1 MVGRNERPV
10 ARRRTPCSVGF
21 GEPTIAKLG
30 ENVEVTARRAS
41 SEAALPR
48 KAFNANA
55 VLHRMGVGRNYLYAF
70 GAY

>member
-1 MVGRNERPV
+1 MTHW
-10 ARRRTPCSVGF
+10 RTPCSVDF
-21 GEPTIAKLG
+21 GQPTIAKLG
-30 ENVEVTARRAS
+30 QYVNVTASRAS

-55 VLHRMGVGRNYLYAF
+55 VLRRVGVSRNNLDAL